1 MPEPAEGTAGA
12 EMQTPD
18 YGALIEEQ
26 KAVITAMN
34 EKIKALE
41 GRAASAEE
49 KLAAMNGAKQT
60 AAQHAALTPAQ
71 AAKEKLDKAY
81 ETLCQELGIYNDKK
95 E

>member
-1 MPEPAEGTAGA
+1 MPEPAEGTGS

-60 AAQHAALTPAQ
+60 AQTPALTPAQ